1 MVTITT
7 LAIGAHGGFVLEPA
21 ARELRKEGHE
31 ITLFC
36 EDSTNLD
43 EELELIPGFL
53 DKVRKSDLLFL
64 NVHGDVTY
72 FRHFDSL
79 KSLMDSSD
87 ISVLLYGCEEGV
99 VLSYRKYFRGSD
111 EDYTKLLTLESIGGD
126 DNHRAALLWAL
137 KHFDGAD
144 VEIPEPVL
152 PLAQGVYVPGI
163 GGIPLEEGLRDV
175 GSTGKPVVGIF
186 FVNSFFVRSNLLAID
201 YLYKAVEE
209 AGAEPLALFFH
220 SYENANTGSIGISRI
235 VDEYLVRDGKP
246 IMDAALIIFLSLKNG
261 EENKCHCNKNKS
273 IN

>member
-152 PLAQGVYVPGI
+152 PLAQDDRLLYAVKQDACDKSAV
-163 GGIPLEEGLRDV
+163 GLV
-175 GSTGKPVVGIF
+175 G
-186 FVNSFFVRSNLLAID
+186 L
-201 YLYKAVEE
+201 
-209 AGAEPLALFFH
+209 
-220 SYENANTGSIGISRI
+220 
-235 VDEYLVRDGKP
+235 
-246 IMDAALIIFLSLKNG
+246 
-261 EENKCHCNKNKS
+261 
-273 IN
+273 